1 VSQFNPSPISAIL
14 QLAAMQIQ
22 VALRNA
28 DSQVSTLSD
37 AVAGIALVTA
47 EFPPTMKEYG
57 VALRNHAR
65 EAMMAMQYHDQ
76 MVQRLSHVRDAL
88 SELQQAL
95 TSNVGQNDWRDILR
109 SVRNQFSMEDE
120 RMLFDQ
126 ILAWPTD
133 KVVMQSSS
141 SVDSKQGHV
150 ELF

>member
-1 VSQFNPSPISAIL
+1 MSQFNPSPISAIL
-14 QLAAMQIQ
+14 QLAAMQIE

-47 EFPPTMKEYG
+47 ELPPTMKEYG
-57 VALRNHAR
+57 VALRTHAR

-95 TSNVGQNDWRDILR
+95 TSNVGQNDWHDILR

-133 KVVMQSSS
+133 KVLMQSSS